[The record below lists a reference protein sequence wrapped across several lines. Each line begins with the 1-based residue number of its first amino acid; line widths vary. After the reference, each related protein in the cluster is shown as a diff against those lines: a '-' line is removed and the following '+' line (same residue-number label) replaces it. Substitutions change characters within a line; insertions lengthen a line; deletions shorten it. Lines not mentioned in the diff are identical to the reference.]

1 MNEKITVLVADDNS
15 DFTMTLSNY
24 LEKEEQIQIVGI
36 ARDGN
41 EAYDM
46 AVNLKPDILLL
57 DIIMPH
63 LDGLGVL
70 EKLGETNLEKRPLSI
85 ILSAVGQDKITQKAI
100 ALGAQY
106 YIVKPFDINVLIKR
120 MKELKNY
127 QPVQFKGGFVTREI
141 KSQYIDIAPDQKKNE
156 ENLEALVTNIIHEV
170 GVQAHKIGFL
180 YLREAI
186 IMVVKDN

>member
-141 KSQYIDIAPDQKKNE
+141 KSQYIDIAPDQKEKRR
-156 ENLEALVTNIIHEV
+156 
-170 GVQAHKIGFL
+170 K
-180 YLREAI
+180 LRSTC
-186 IMVVKDN
+186 N

>member
-100 ALGAQY
+100 SLGAQY
-106 YIVKPFDINVLIKR
+106 YIVKPFINGKIK
-120 MKELKNY
+120 
-127 QPVQFKGGFVTREI
+127 
-141 KSQYIDIAPDQKKNE
+141 
-156 ENLEALVTNIIHEV
+156 
-170 GVQAHKIGFL
+170 
-180 YLREAI
+180 
-186 IMVVKDN
+186 

>member
-1 MNEKITVLVADDNS
+1 VNEKITVLVADDNS

-127 QPVQFKGGFVTREI
+127 QPVNNSTQKSVGAATLTDFFVHQKTADILRCF
-141 KSQYIDIAPDQKKNE
+141 YI
-156 ENLEALVTNIIHEV
+156 II
-170 GVQAHKIGFL
+170 FSFRL
-180 YLREAI
+180 
-186 IMVVKDN
+186 

>member
-106 YIVKPFDINVLIKR
+106 YIVKPFDMNEGV
-120 MKELKNY
+120 
-127 QPVQFKGGFVTREI
+127 
-141 KSQYIDIAPDQKKNE
+141 KK
-156 ENLEALVTNIIHEV
+156 LSTCSV
-170 GVQAHKIGFL
+170 
-180 YLREAI
+180 
-186 IMVVKDN
+186 

>member
-100 ALGAQY
+100 SLGAQY
-106 YIVKPFDINVLIKR
+106 YIVKPFDINVLIK
-120 MKELKNY
+120 
-127 QPVQFKGGFVTREI
+127 
-141 KSQYIDIAPDQKKNE
+141 KNE
-156 ENLEALVTNIIHEV
+156 
-170 GVQAHKIGFL
+170 GVKKL
-180 YLREAI
+180 STCS
-186 IMVVKDN
+186 V

>member
-1 MNEKITVLVADDNS
+1 MNQKITVLVADDNS

-120 MKELKNY
+120 MEQLEEYLHQLPKN
-127 QPVQFKGGFVTREI
+127 
-141 KSQYIDIAPDQKKNE
+141 
-156 ENLEALVTNIIHEV
+156 
-170 GVQAHKIGFL
+170 
-180 YLREAI
+180 
-186 IMVVKDN
+186 

>member
-70 EKLGETNLEKRPLSI
+70 ERINAMNLNNRPI
-85 ILSAVGQDKITQKAI
+85 CIMLSAVGQDKITQRALD
-100 ALGAQY
+100 LGAEY
-106 YIVKPFDINVLIKR
+106 YAMKPFDIEVLLQRIKDIKR
-120 MKELKNY
+120 DMQ
-127 QPVQFKGGFVTREI
+127 QPQSPQLCLFST
-141 KSQYIDIAPDQKKNE
+141 SQPY
-156 ENLEALVTNIIHEV
+156 
-170 GVQAHKIGFL
+170 
-180 YLREAI
+180 Y
-186 IMVVKDN
+186 

>member
-120 MKELKNY
+120 NEG
-127 QPVQFKGGFVTREI
+127 V
-141 KSQYIDIAPDQKKNE
+141 KK
-156 ENLEALVTNIIHEV
+156 LSTCSV
-170 GVQAHKIGFL
+170 
-180 YLREAI
+180 
-186 IMVVKDN
+186 